1 MVSDALNCIQRTDGT
16 MPAGTTTKAT
26 HQAAYLRSFRVP
38 YPKAA
43 VAAKVSQIA
52 AELGITLSRLVMP
65 TRDTLAHYEVL
76 LEAITS
82 LVEMK
87 KVADRVDQDIR
98 TAKMRLGI
106 RDSEAP
112 VEMPM
117 DVDEDG
123 QVPETPGEGR
133 AHSVVSTRSGR
144 SRKQA
149 SVETRLCLV
158 PFGAYCHLPQMGT
171 TDRRSMSVSSVDTSA
186 TSTTRAG
193 TKRQKLG

>member
-1 MVSDALNCIQRTDGT
+1 MLAN
-16 MPAGTTTKAT
+16 TTTKTA
-26 HQAAYLRSFRVP
+26 HQAAHLRSFRVP

-52 AELGITLSRLVMP
+52 AELGISLSRLVMP
-65 TRDTLAHYEVL
+65 TRDTLVAHETL
-76 LEAITS
+76 LEAVTS

-98 TAKMRLGI
+98 TAKMRLGM
-106 RDSEAP
+106 RESEVPA
-112 VEMPM
+112 EMPM

-123 QVPETPGEGR
+123 QAPDTPGQGR

-149 SVETRLCLV
+149 SSQVEVIFSFPWLLTGVFHRRGPLMTGDLCQCPLSTPPQRRRPVLV
-158 PFGAYCHLPQMGT
+158 PR
-171 TDRRSMSVSSVDTSA
+171 DRSSVESM
-186 TSTTRAG
+186 
-193 TKRQKLG
+193 

>member
-1 MVSDALNCIQRTDGT
+1 

-26 HQAAYLRSFRVP
+26 HQAVYLRSFRVP

-52 AELGITLSRLVMP
+52 TELGITLSRLVMP

-76 LEAITS
+76 LEAISS

-98 TAKMRLGI
+98 TAKMRLGM
-106 RDSEAP
+106 RESETPA
-112 VEMPM
+112 EMPM

-123 QVPETPGEGR
+123 QVPDTPGEGR
-133 AHSVVSTRSGR
+133 AHSVISTRSGR
-144 SRKQA
+144 SRKLA

-158 PFGAYCHLPQMGT
+158 LLGLTVILHRWGLLTGGQCRCLLLTPRQHLLPVLVPR
-171 TDRRSMSVSSVDTSA
+171 DRNSVESM
-186 TSTTRAG
+186 
-193 TKRQKLG
+193 